1 MLDPLRQN
9 RFNNSF
15 KISFPDFPGLTKPA
29 RSIVIT
35 QRMGNHD
42 IVEIYYSTFS
52 SIFFK
57 GIKTGVPVTITW
69 RNDKVTETFY
79 GHTVDASYLT
89 AQQLNRD
96 VKITCVGA
104 SYPLKDRESK
114 IWTNRTASE
123 IALDIAK
130 KFKLK
135 PVITPS
141 SIRFTQQSI
150 SGHSYWEKLNQLAKK
165 IGYGVQVI
173 GTELHFHPIDKMIDQ
188 FMTTIPIMSFQD
200 PLQGPE
206 SNRDVPTLMMFEPVI
221 GDHNES
227 AIFSRSINSVSGVD
241 PLTGKPFTFKSSSNK
256 VGKNL
261 RSDTK
266 DPLFN
271 TVETDTVSA
280 SAAMAKSLSEARSQ
294 LGRFTIPATAVGQG
308 DPRIAPWRTFEVQG
322 TGSVTDGYW
331 VVEKAVHVLHGDG
344 RYQVEFTGLSDGIG
358 FNKASQSRSSSAGA
372 VPYRNIPNEITAG
385 AQKRA
390 TSTTLSSKT
399 MMVNQ
404 SNAGYKLTPRRW
416 TGK

>member
-1 MLDPLRQN
+1 MRDPQRQN

-15 KISFPDFPGLTKPA
+15 TISFPDFPSLTKPA
-29 RSIVIT
+29 RSIAIT
-35 QRMGNHD
+35 QQMGSHD

-52 SIFFK
+52 SVFFR
-57 GIKTGVPVTITW
+57 GIKTGVPVQITW
-69 RNDKVTETFY
+69 RNDKVKETFY

-104 SYPLKDRESK
+104 SFPLKDRQSK

-123 IALDIAK
+123 IAFDIAK

-141 SIRFTQQSI
+141 SIRFTQESI
-150 SGHSYWEKLNQLAKK
+150 SGHSYWEKLNELAKK

-188 FMTTIPIMSFQD
+188 FMTTIPVMSFKD

-206 SNRDVPTLMMFEPVI
+206 SNRDVPTLMMFEPII

-227 AIFSRSINSVSGVD
+227 DAFSRSINTVSGVD
-241 PLTGKPFTFKSSSNK
+241 PLTSKPFTFKSSSNK

-261 RSDTK
+261 RENTK
-266 DPLFN
+266 DPLFS
-271 TVETDTVSA
+271 TVETNTVVA
-280 SAAMAKSLSEARSQ
+280 SAAMAKALSESRSQ

-322 TGSVTDGYW
+322 TGIVTDGYW
-331 VVEKAVHVLHGDG
+331 IVEKAVHVLHGDG
-344 RYQVEFTGLSDGIG
+344 RYQVEFTGLSDGVG
-358 FNKASQSRSSSAGA
+358 LNKTSNTRPSLAGS
-372 VPYRNIPNEITAG
+372 VPFRNINNELSTG
-385 AQKRA
+385 AKKRP
-390 TSTTLSSKT
+390 TSTTLSSQT

-404 SNAGYKLTPRRW
+404 SKAGYKLTPRRW
-416 TGK
+416 AGK